1 MIFESRWSPVFVC
14 LQCFDELL
22 VFRCCPGRY
31 AARFAE
37 RGINS
42 LPELQ
47 AMPKDVVRSLGMK
60 VLEERRFL
68 RSRAAI
74 AA

>member
-1 MIFESRWSPVFVC
+1 MIDSVSLSLSVSLRVS
-14 LQCFDELL
+14 LSIA
-22 VFRCCPGRY
+22 GRY

-37 RGINS
+37 RGVNS

-47 AMPKDVVRSLGMK
+47 AMPKEVVRSLGMK

>member
-1 MIFESRWSPVFVC
+1 MMLS
-14 LQCFDELL
+14 
-22 VFRCCPGRY
+22 FRVGRY

-37 RGINS
+37 RSINS

-47 AMPKDVVRSLGMK
+47 AMPKEAVRSIGMK

-68 RSRAAI
+68 RSRASI
-74 AA
+74 GL

>member
-1 MIFESRWSPVFVC
+1 MCICHSDTGRC
-14 LQCFDELL
+14 LRPD
-22 VFRCCPGRY
+22 

-37 RGINS
+37 REVHS
-42 LPELQ
+42 LAALT
-47 AMPKDVVRSLGMK
+47 AMPKEEVRAIGMK

-74 AA
+74 GPDS